1 MAYKSSINPPE
12 LHFQP
17 PGIDFD
23 HPDAAECLRVRLSA
37 ETESK
42 TRLGLAFR
50 ASTRGDGAEL
60 EALDMYGFFRVRY
73 IINGHFRNRL
83 IGGTYHI

>member
-1 MAYKSSINPPE
+1 MAYKASINPPE
-12 LHFQP
+12 LQP

-37 ETESK
+37 EAESK

-50 ASTRGDGAEL
+50 ASTRGMVL
-60 EALDMYGFFRVRY
+60 SSV
-73 IINGHFRNRL
+73 
-83 IGGTYHI
+83 GGTDSIYFWPI